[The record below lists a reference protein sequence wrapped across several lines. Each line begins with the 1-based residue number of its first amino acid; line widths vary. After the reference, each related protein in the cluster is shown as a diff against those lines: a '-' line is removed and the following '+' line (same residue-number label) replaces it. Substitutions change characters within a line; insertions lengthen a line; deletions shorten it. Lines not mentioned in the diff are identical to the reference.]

1 MFCSNCGKEVDDAA
15 VKCPYCGES
24 LSDAADTVTEPAA
37 EVPAVEDIAPETNA
51 AADATDAGST
61 ASDGGQQ
68 AQGQYQG
75 QYGQGY
81 GQYGQGY
88 GQYGQGY
95 GQYGQGYGQ
104 YGQGYNPYGQGYN
117 QYQYQPPQKKGENG
131 MAIAGL
137 VLAFFFPLVGLI
149 LSCLGLKQSK
159 TMDDEGKGISIAGI
173 VISSIG
179 LVVYLALIIYA
190 IIAVAMAATLA
201 GTLSDPNTYMNVVAM
216 VGAFV

>member
-24 LSDAADTVTEPAA
+24 LSDAADTVTKPAA
-37 EVPAVEDIAPETNA
+37 ETPAVEDIAPETNA

-95 GQYGQGYGQ
+95 GQYGQGY
-104 YGQGYNPYGQGYN
+104 NPYEQGYN

>member
-37 EVPAVEDIAPETNA
+37 ETPAVEDIAPETNA

-75 QYGQGY
+75 QYGQGH
-81 GQYGQGY
+81 

-190 IIAVAMAATLA
+190 IIAAAMVATLA

>member
-37 EVPAVEDIAPETNA
+37 ETPAVEDIAPETNA

-68 AQGQYQG
+68 AQGQHQG
-75 QYGQGY
+75 QYQ

-179 LVVYLALIIYA
+179 LVVCLALVIYA

>member
-24 LSDAADTVTEPAA
+24 ISDAANTVTEPAA
-37 EVPAVEDIAPETNA
+37 ETPAVEDIAPETNA

-95 GQYGQGYGQ
+95 GQYGQGY
-104 YGQGYNPYGQGYN
+104 NPYEQGYN

-173 VISSIG
+173 VISSLG

-190 IIAVAMAATLA
+190 IIAAAMVATLA

>member
-24 LSDAADTVTEPAA
+24 ISDAADTVTEPAA
-37 EVPAVEDIAPETNA
+37 ETPAVEDIAPETNA

-68 AQGQYQG
+68 AQGQHQG
-75 QYGQGY
+75 QYQ

-137 VLAFFFPLVGLI
+137 VLAFFIPLVGLI

-173 VISSIG
+173 VISSLG
-179 LVVYLALIIYA
+179 LVVNLALIIYA

>member
-24 LSDAADTVTEPAA
+24 ISDAADTVTEPAA
-37 EVPAVEDIAPETNA
+37 ETPAVEDIAPETNA

-68 AQGQYQG
+68 AQGQHQG

-137 VLAFFFPLVGLI
+137 VLAFFIPLVGLI

-173 VISSIG
+173 VISSLG
-179 LVVYLALIIYA
+179 LVAYFIIIIYA
-190 IIAVAMAATLA
+190 IIAAVAFGAFVDTV
-201 GTLSDPNTYMNVVAM
+201 SDPNTYMNVVAM

>member
-15 VKCPYCGES
+15 AKCPYCGES

-37 EVPAVEDIAPETNA
+37 ETPAVEDIAPETNA

-173 VISSIG
+173 VISSLG
-179 LVVYLALIIYA
+179 LVAYFIIIYA
-190 IIAVAMAATLA
+190 IIAAVAFGAFVDTV
-201 GTLSDPNTYMNVVAM
+201 SDPNTYMNVVAM

>member
-37 EVPAVEDIAPETNA
+37 ETPAVEDIAPETNA

-68 AQGQYQG
+68 AQGQYQ
-75 QYGQGY
+75 

>member
-37 EVPAVEDIAPETNA
+37 ETPAVEDIAPETNA

-68 AQGQYQG
+68 AQGQYQ
-75 QYGQGY
+75 

-190 IIAVAMAATLA
+190 IIAAAMVATLA
-201 GTLSDPNTYMNVVAM
+201 DTLSDPNTYMNVVAM

>member
-37 EVPAVEDIAPETNA
+37 ETPAVEDIAPETNA

-68 AQGQYQG
+68 AQGQYQ
-75 QYGQGY
+75 

-159 TMDDEGKGISIAGI
+159 TMDDEGRGISIAGI

-190 IIAVAMAATLA
+190 IIAAAMVATLA

>member
-37 EVPAVEDIAPETNA
+37 ETPAVEDIAPETNA

-68 AQGQYQG
+68 AQGQYQ
-75 QYGQGY
+75 

-173 VISSIG
+173 VISSLG

-190 IIAVAMAATLA
+190 IIAAAMVATLA

>member
-37 EVPAVEDIAPETNA
+37 ETPAVEDIAPETNA

-68 AQGQYQG
+68 AQGQYQ
-75 QYGQGY
+75 

-190 IIAVAMAATLA
+190 IIAAAMVATLA

>member
-37 EVPAVEDIAPETNA
+37 ETPAVEDIAPETNA

-68 AQGQYQG
+68 AQGQYQ
-75 QYGQGY
+75 

-173 VISSIG
+173 VISSLG
-179 LVVYLALIIYA
+179 LVVYLIFIIYA
-190 IIAVAMAATLA
+190 IIAAAMVATLA
-201 GTLSDPNTYMNVVAM
+201 DTLSDPNTYMNVVAM
-216 VGAFV
+216 VGTFV

>member
-37 EVPAVEDIAPETNA
+37 ETPAVEDIAPETNA

-75 QYGQGY
+75 QYGR
-81 GQYGQGY
+81 GY

-190 IIAVAMAATLA
+190 IIAAAMVATLA
-201 GTLSDPNTYMNVVAM
+201 DTLSDPNTYMNVVAM